1 MALVLK
7 GVRDRISV
15 PCTARFLIDGGEV
28 FEHRFNASFRRL
40 KKADRRALS
49 ERLRHLRDEIKPELS
64 PNSVDERP
72 VKLSSEH
79 WEKPG
84 TETKP
89 AQHNAFDLI
98 DRLDTFKEQTLREFM
113 TGWDLGDEEGDPII
127 FLPDHVAEVLQHR
140 EYLDALWVGFETVQ
154 GGYQRL
160 AAKNS

>member
-15 PCTARFLIDGGEV
+15 PCTARFLVDGGEV

-64 PNSVDERP
+64 PNSVDERQ
-72 VKLSSEH
+72 
-79 WEKPG
+79 PG

-113 TGWDLGDEEGDPII
+113 TGWDLGDEADDPIM

-140 EYLDALWVGFETVQ
+140 EYLEALWAGFETVQ
-154 GGYQRL
+154 VGYQRL
-160 AAKNS
+160 ATKNS